1 MRRAVLLPNPSASGF
16 TGGAFRGVAAALA
29 ESFDVVA
36 SWADGPEDAT
46 RRAAKAAAD
55 GVDVAIAM
63 GGDGVIHHV
72 ANGLTHTDTA
82 LGIIPAGTTNVL
94 ARILSLP
101 RSSIAAAQEI
111 GGYEA
116 QDQTLA
122 LVTSGTDGPQA
133 RHAMFAMGV
142 GFDADVVAVAERR
155 QHSKQRLGSLHFA
168 RTAVAQVFGDY
179 RHKVPALRV
188 RCDGRTVE
196 AVAVMIQVHDRYTYL
211 GRIPMFLASDGGA
224 GITAVAIADVGPK
237 AAVSVIRHSVLKRS
251 LEEAPGC
258 VVFRDFSKLTIEA
271 DPATP
276 YQADGEVLG
285 TAGRLEVTPS
295 PAALRILVPPLSAR

>member
-16 TGGAFRGVAAALA
+16 TGAAFRGVVSALA
-29 ESFDVVA
+29 DSFDLVA
-36 SWADGPEDAT
+36 SWAAGPEDAT

-63 GGDGVIHHV
+63 GGDGVVHHV
-72 ANGLTHTDTA
+72 ANGLTHTNTA

-101 RSSIAAAQEI
+101 RSSIAAAEAL
-111 GGYEA
+111 GRYEA
-116 QDQTLA
+116 KDHTLA
-122 LVTSGTDGPQA
+122 RVTSGPDGLHT

-142 GFDADVVAVAERR
+142 GFDADVVTVAERR
-155 QHSKQRLGSLHFA
+155 QHSKLRLGSLHFA

-179 RHKVPALRV
+179 RHKVPTLRV
-188 RCDGRTVE
+188 WCDGRTVD

-211 GRIPMFLASDGGA
+211 GRIPMFLSSDGDA
-224 GITAVAIADVGPK
+224 GLTAAAIADVGPK
-237 AAVSVIRHSVLKRS
+237 AAVSVIRHSVMKRS

-271 DPATP
+271 DPDAP

-285 TAGRLEVTPS
+285 TSGELEITPS
-295 PAALRILVPPLSAR
+295 PAALRILVPPPSTG